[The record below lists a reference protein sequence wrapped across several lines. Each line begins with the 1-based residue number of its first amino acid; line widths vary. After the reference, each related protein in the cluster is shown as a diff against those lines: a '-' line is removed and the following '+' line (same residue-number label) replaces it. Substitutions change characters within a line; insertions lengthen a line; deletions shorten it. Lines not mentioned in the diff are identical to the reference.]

1 MPRKMPILLLALVL
15 TSALILSGLARAQ
28 GQGDSDALFSIINN
42 LDTSAASLRRGDSD
56 SAKNHLARAYEGYLS
71 SFSSSVAGADSSL
84 DEQIKTRFAAVSQS
98 PTEADILSLRS
109 DVYKA
114 ASLVGVHLSPIFEY
128 SLFIILGIS
137 VAVSFIVNIITKKMV
152 NWELVKQNKEKIAAF
167 QKEYREAMK
176 RRDMKLVHK
185 LQLQQPE
192 INKLMMQNTSQTL
205 KPSII
210 YMIPLFILWITLSGY
225 FKGWVVAWLPFIRID
240 LPFIGPLVVFGVGWW
255 YFITYLGF
263 SQIFRKIIIGD

>member
-1 MPRKMPILLLALVL
+1 MLKKMSILMLVLALS
-15 TSALILSGLARAQ
+15 SALMLSGLAQAQ
-28 GQGDSDALFSIINN
+28 GQGSSGDLFRIINN

-56 SAKNHLARAYEGYLS
+56 SAKNYIGLAFQDYIAN
-71 SFSSSVAGADSSL
+71 FSSSVAEVNSSL
-84 DEQIKTRFAAVSQS
+84 DEQIKNKFAAVYQTPVES
-98 PTEADILSLRS
+98 EIISLRA
-109 DVYKA
+109 DVSKA
-114 ASLVGVHLSPIFEY
+114 TSLVGVYLSPLFEY
-128 SLFIILGIS
+128 SIFVILGIS
-137 VAVSFIVNIITKKMV
+137 LAVSFFVTLITKKMV

-176 RRDMKLVHK
+176 KRDMKLVHK

-192 INKLMMQNTSQTL
+192 INKLMMQNTSQTM

-210 YMIPLFILWITLSGY
+210 YMIPLFVLWVALNHF
-225 FKGWVVAWLPFIRID
+225 FKGWVVAWLPFVRID

-263 SQIFRKIIIGD
+263 SQIFRKVVIGD

>member
-1 MPRKMPILLLALVL
+1 MLLLVLVVS
-15 TSALILSGLARAQ
+15 SALMVSGLARAQ
-28 GQGDSDALFSIINN
+28 THGDSNDLFSIINS
-42 LDTSAASLRRGDSD
+42 LDTSAASLRRGDSE
-56 SAKNHLARAYEGYLS
+56 SAKSYITQAYEGYLS
-71 SFSSSVAGADSSL
+71 SFSSSVAEVNPSL
-84 DEQIKTRFAAVSQS
+84 DEQIKGKFASVFQTLAE
-98 PTEADILSLRS
+98 TEIMSLRS
-109 DVYKA
+109 EISKA
-114 ASLVGVHLSPIFEY
+114 ASMLGVRLSPLFEY
-128 SLFIILGIS
+128 SLFVILGIS
-137 VAVSFIVNIITKKMV
+137 VAVSFFVNLITKKMV

-176 RRDMKLVHK
+176 KRDMKLVHK

-205 KPSII
+205 KPSIV
-210 YMIPLFILWITLSGY
+210 YMIPLFVLWIAMSGY

>member
-1 MPRKMPILLLALVL
+1 MQKKMLIVLALAL
-15 TSALILSGLARAQ
+15 SFALILPGLARAQ
-28 GQGDSDALFSIINN
+28 GTGDSDDLFRIINS
-42 LDTSAASLRRGDSD
+42 LDTSAASLRRGNSD
-56 SAKNHLARAYEGYLS
+56 SAKSLIEQAYQDYQS
-71 SFSSSVAGADSSL
+71 SFSSSVAGVDSSL
-84 DEQIKTRFAAVSQS
+84 DEQIKGKFTAVYQA
-98 PTEADILSLRS
+98 PTEAEIMSLRS
-109 DVYKA
+109 DVSRA

-128 SLFIILGIS
+128 SLFVILGIS
-137 VAVSFIVNIITKKMV
+137 IAVSLLVNIITKKMV

-176 RRDMKLVHK
+176 KRDMKLVHK

-192 INKLMMQNTSQTL
+192 INKLMMQNTSQTM

-240 LPFIGPLVVFGVGWW
+240 LPFIGPLVVFGFGWW

-263 SQIFRKIIIGD
+263 SQIFRKVIIGD